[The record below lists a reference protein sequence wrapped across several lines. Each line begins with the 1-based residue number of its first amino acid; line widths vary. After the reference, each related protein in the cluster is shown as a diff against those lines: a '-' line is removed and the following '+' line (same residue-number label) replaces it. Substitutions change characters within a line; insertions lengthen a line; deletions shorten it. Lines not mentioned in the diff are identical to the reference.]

1 MSVDIL
7 LQLWF
12 LLLFRILVFFFGFS
26 LVGSDILLMTNR
38 LSAFLCFSPSILF
51 FFSVCL
57 FVIVD

>member
-1 MSVDIL
+1 VVSVAI
-7 LQLWF
+7 QNSS
-12 LLLFRILVFFFGFS
+12 VFFGFS